1 MNRYEERLT
10 SIYNEEVRRGTIK
23 EVPQQKRA
31 ELVERFIQF
40 YKRFDQRL
48 TKIDRNKV
56 IVKYTKSG
64 KIRVCCTYY
73 NKYYGQI
80 YN

>member
-10 SIYNEEVRRGTIK
+10 SIYNEEVRRGAIK
-23 EVPQQKRA
+23 EVPQQKRT
-31 ELVERFIQF
+31 ELVERFIEF

-56 IVKYTKSG
+56 IVRYTESG
-64 KIRVCCTYY
+64 MIKVCCTYY

>member
-1 MNRYEERLT
+1 MNRDEERLT
-10 SIYNEEVRRGTIK
+10 SIYNEEVRRGAIK
-23 EVPQQKRA
+23 EVPQQKRT
-31 ELVERFIQF
+31 ELVERFIEF

-56 IVKYTKSG
+56 IVRYTESG
-64 KIRVCCTYY
+64 MIKVCCTYY